1 MLEVTVKRD
10 TLDFGSG
17 FSLNFQRTLRIPDDG
32 RTYPLPPG
40 LGVFPICRVDEYK
53 ESVPGA
59 WVEHGGV
66 FIPMYQ
72 REALWISF
80 RYRYWKPNAVKVAV
94 GKVNAVSGKPW
105 NQKLS
110 PDENDYMVCP
120 PQPWLDGIN
129 AGNGYI
135 NQFVAMP
142 LGMGYTV
149 EAQVTGEEKFGGI
162 QIIVYEPKP
171 GKFPDEPPQPTRVA
185 YRVAPSAAPEMAM
198 HAVGGGAEM
207 GLAAG
212 GKMKQKIYPDPHGL
226 DIWDENNC
234 GRVYVHIVNSMMYRE
249 ITGQEP
255 PNTPVTAKTYAQY
268 GLPWFDLYD
277 DKLGDIAVPEELKN
291 VKTVKE
297 LDNEKGY
304 TSQQDDESIDVPE
317 DKIVKLDI
325 DSDKEIK
332 DGNW

>member
-1 MLEVTVKRD
+1 MLEVKVKRD
-10 TLDFGSG
+10 ALVFGDG
-17 FSLNFQRTLRIPDDG
+17 FALNFQRTLRIPDDG
-32 RTYPLPPG
+32 GTYPLPPG
-40 LGVFPICRVDEYK
+40 LGTFPICRIEEYK
-53 ESVPGA
+53 ERVPGTWA
-59 WVEHGGV
+59 EHGGV

-80 RYRYWKPNAVKVAV
+80 QSRYWKPNAVKIAV

-105 NQKLS
+105 DQNLL
-110 PDENDYMVCP
+110 PDENDYLVCP

-129 AGNGYI
+129 AGEGYI
-135 NQFVAMP
+135 RQFVAMP

-162 QIIVYEPKP
+162 QIIAYEPKP
-171 GKFPDEPPQPTRVA
+171 GKFSDEPPQSSRVA
-185 YRVAPSAAPEMAM
+185 YRLAPSAMADMAM
-198 HAVGGGAEM
+198 GAMAGGAEM

-226 DIWDENNC
+226 DTWDQNKF
-234 GRVYVHIVNSMMYRE
+234 GRIYVHIVNSLMYRE

-255 PNTPVTAKTYAQY
+255 PATPVTAKLYTQY

-277 DKLGDIAVPEELKN
+277 DQMGDISAPADLKK

-297 LDNEKGY
+297 MDKEKGF
-304 TSQQDDESIDVPE
+304 TPQQDDESINVQE
-317 DKIVKLDI
+317 DKIIKLDI
-325 DSDKEIK
+325 DANKEVK